1 MDRTL
6 SNQFLIIINIFEYV
20 GGFVLGKI
28 LGNTFPHPHKIFN
41 QQKPKENLKEKKN
54 MPQYLGSNYKCL
66 VGVVPKKVKRKLL
79 PPTCLESFHK
89 HLLRDYF

>member
-6 SNQFLIIINIFEYV
+6 SNQFLIIINFFEYV

-54 MPQYLGSNYKCL
+54 MPWYLGSNYTCL
-66 VGVVPKKVKRKLL
+66 VAKESLEKIVTAYL
-79 PPTCLESFHK
+79 PEELHK

>member
-6 SNQFLIIINIFEYV
+6 SNQFLIIINFFEYV

-41 QQKPKENLKEKKN
+41 QQKPKENLKEKKKH
-54 MPQYLGSNYKCL
+54 PTVFGI
-66 VGVVPKKVKRKLL
+66 KLRMFSWG
-79 PPTCLESFHK
+79 CAKES
-89 HLLRDYF
+89 

>member
-6 SNQFLIIINIFEYV
+6 SNQFLIIIDFFEYV

-41 QQKPKENLKEKKN
+41 QQKPNGNLKEKKTCH
-54 MPQYLGSNYKCL
+54 GI
-66 VGVVPKKVKRKLL
+66 RKQI
-79 PPTCLESFHK
+79 TIV
-89 HLLRDYF
+89 

>member
-6 SNQFLIIINIFEYV
+6 SNWFLIIINFFEYE

-28 LGNTFPHPHKIFN
+28 LGNTFPHSHKIFN
-41 QQKPKENLKEKKN
+41 QQKPKENLKEKK
-54 MPQYLGSNYKCL
+54 MPRYLGSNYKCL
-66 VGVVPKKVKRKLL
+66 VGVVPKKVLKKLL
-79 PPTCLESFHK
+79 PLTCLMSFHK